1 MLRPN
6 VLRGPYFPCLRDK
19 LQFILLN
26 FQGIK
31 GVAQIIPSAGH
42 TLVIRLDDSYEV
54 LIRKSGVN
62 WGVLGVG
69 EVMCRSS
76 CCRFFDLA
84 LCDLKWTSDEAQPQT
99 QKSSN
104 LQKEKAPRKGPRTR
118 LGHGFFK

>member
-42 TLVIRLDDSYEV
+42 TLVIHLDDSYEV

-62 WGVLGVG
+62 
-69 EVMCRSS
+69 
-76 CCRFFDLA
+76 
-84 LCDLKWTSDEAQPQT
+84 
-99 QKSSN
+99 
-104 LQKEKAPRKGPRTR
+104 
-118 LGHGFFK
+118 